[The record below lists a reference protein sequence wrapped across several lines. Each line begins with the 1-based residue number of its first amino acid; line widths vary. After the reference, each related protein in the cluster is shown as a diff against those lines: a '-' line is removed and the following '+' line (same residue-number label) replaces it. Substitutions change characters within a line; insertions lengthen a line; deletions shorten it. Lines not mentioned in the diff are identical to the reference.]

1 MPPRRRG
8 GASAPDAQR
17 TLSFGAQSRVSK
29 PTAAAQK
36 AKNLDSL
43 KSPSAIP
50 EPQQHPVTPAEPSQP
65 HVAELAV
72 RQQAA
77 KAIQEPQSEEDKRAL
92 KLRKQDLERYWKKEE
107 QNRKVARVHQ
117 QGLDLDEQILRH
129 FDLSSQYGPCIGIAR
144 LKRWRRAHRLNLN
157 PPIEVLAVLLQDQDH
172 VKERA
177 HMDELLS

>member
-29 PTAAAQK
+29 PTTAAQK
-36 AKNLDSL
+36 AKNLDSV
-43 KSPSAIP
+43 KATSAIP
-50 EPQQHPVTPAEPSQP
+50 ELQKLPEAPAEPSQP
-65 HVAELAV
+65 LVTELAV

-77 KAIQEPQSEEDKRAL
+77 KAIQEPRSEEDKRAL
-92 KLRKQDLERYWKKEE
+92 KLRKQDLQRYWKKEE
-107 QNRKVARVHQ
+107 QNRKAPRVHQ

-129 FDLSSQYGPCIGIAR
+129 FDLSSQYGPCIGITR
-144 LKRWRRAHRLNLN
+144 LKRWRRAHRLNLS
-157 PPIEVLAVLLQDQDH
+157 PPIEVLAVLLKDEDH